1 VTEEELVVLLDPR
14 GRAVGTAPKAG
25 VHHANTPLHLAF
37 SLYVFND
44 RGELLVT
51 QRALGKA
58 TFPGLW
64 TNSVCGHPGPG
75 EAVDAAARRRAEQE
89 LGLRLAAL
97 RLLLPRFAYRAE
109 MHGVVE
115 HELCPVLAA
124 WVDPGAVPMPA
135 PGEVEQTRWVPWDS
149 LLDEVRSDGLVLSP
163 WAAEQVEALVAL
175 GPEPE
180 AWPQADPGRLP
191 PAARLERG

>member
-1 VTEEELVVLLDPR
+1 MLLDPR
-14 GRAVGTAPKAG
+14 GRAIGTAPKAG

-51 QRALGKA
+51 RRALGKA

-75 EAVDAAARRRAEQE
+75 EAIDAAARRRAEQE
-89 LGLRLAAL
+89 LGLRLGAL
-97 RLLLPRFAYRAE
+97 RLLLPEYAYRAE
-109 MHGVVE
+109 MDGVVE

-124 WVDPGAVPMPA
+124 WVDSGTVASA
-135 PGEVEQTRWVPWDS
+135 AREEVEQTRWVPWTTFV
-149 LLDEVRSDGLVLSP
+149 DEVRSGSLALSP
-163 WAAEQVEALVAL
+163 WAAEQVEALTGL

-180 AWPQADPGRLP
+180 AWPQADPGLLP
-191 PAARLERG
+191 PAARLG

>member
-1 VTEEELVVLLDPR
+1 MLLDPR

-51 QRALGKA
+51 RRALDKA

-75 EAVDAAARRRAEQE
+75 EAIDAAARRRAEQE
-89 LGLRLAAL
+89 LGLRLGAL
-97 RLLLPRFAYRAE
+97 RLLLPEFAYRAE

-115 HELCPVLAA
+115 HERCPVLAA
-124 WVDPGAVPMPA
+124 WVDSGTVPSA
-135 PGEVEQTRWVPWDS
+135 AWGEVEQTRWVPWTAFV
-149 LLDEVRSDGLVLSP
+149 DEVRSGSLALSP
-163 WAAEQVEALVAL
+163 WAAQQVEALTGL
-175 GPEPE
+175 GPQPA
-180 AWPQADPGRLP
+180 AWPQADPGLLP
-191 PAARLERG
+191 PAARLG